1 MPLLRC
7 TDARMADE
15 TLHLRFRP
23 FAGDDLLALL
33 VSEEQGEEQIGLPLA
48 EGLRDFYVS
57 GEASPVWL
65 EQLRDAR
72 AANPWVHG
80 FALVDKE
87 SNQII
92 GTAGFKGPPDED
104 GVVEIAYAIVPSF
117 RDRGYAT
124 EAASF
129 LFSFALADE
138 RVRVVR
144 AHTLPSTSA
153 STRVLTKCEFVRT
166 GEVTDPEDGIVWR
179 WERCSSQP

>member
-1 MPLLRC
+1 
-7 TDARMADE
+7 MADE
-15 TLHLRFRP
+15 TLHLRFRS
-23 FAGDDLLALL
+23 FSGDDLLALIA
-33 VSEEQGEEQIGLPLA
+33 SAEQGEEQIGLPLA

-57 GEASPVWL
+57 EEVSPVWV
-65 EQLRDAR
+65 EQLRNAR

-87 SNQII
+87 NNQVI

-104 GVVEIAYAIVPSF
+104 GVAEIAYAIVPSF

-129 LFSFALADE
+129 LVAFALSDE

-144 AHTLPSTSA
+144 AHTLPATNA
-153 STRVLTKCEFVRT
+153 STRVLTKCEFVRI
-166 GEVTDPEDGIVWR
+166 GEVTDPEDGVVWR
-179 WERCSSQP
+179 WEKPRRGSCASSS